1 MSFIYTDGRNSN
13 GFIYTNKA
21 QIYSPVEVRSHDV
34 YTSTVG
40 QFTGLTD
47 KNGKKIFEGDVIRC
61 IANSEV
67 NQFISSGTIEVMQ
80 CDYVVV
86 YKEKVL
92 VDFTIYIMF

>member
-1 MSFIYTDGRNSN
+1 M
-13 GFIYTNKA
+13 
-21 QIYSPVEVRSHDV
+21 RSHDV

-86 YKEKVL
+86 YKEKSACGFYYLHHVL
-92 VDFTIYIMF
+92 MDTVEVIGNIHDTPALAKEESE